1 MGTSTLPKTAR
12 RYATVKEAAE
22 YASTSTNTVRR
33 WIHDRKVSGFGYG
46 TRFLRVDLNEVDQM
60 LSGQRVKVV
69 A

>member
-1 MGTSTLPKTAR
+1 MSKNAR

-33 WIHDRKVSGFGYG
+33 WIQARRISGFGYG
-46 TRFLRVDLNEVDQM
+46 TRFLRVDLNEVDAM